1 MPIHQFVKL
10 AAQVMNVDAIFLSIV
25 ANGAYYVAAVAGL
38 TDLQIIHKLMPF
50 VATGDQP
57 VFIENL
63 HEPHPIA
70 DIAVAALAGMPL
82 YRSGVLVGFLG
93 VAHGM
98 PIAWNEAHQDQ
109 LSNLAV
115 IGADLL
121 SLHSIT
127 DYFLPSMGRGI
138 GDEDRGE
145 ERLREN
151 GLTDEQRLILKR
163 LEREL
168 METLDI
174 NVVYAFIMDAAWRAT
189 RAENGYLALISAQ
202 ETTEIVH
209 VLGDHY
215 RRRLVVAKDV
225 LNKPDQFLNQWIV
238 SQKQAQI
245 IPDIHRLLISF
256 LPTPNDRNP
265 YAVFF
270 APHTSAAMF
279 LPITYRGKI
288 IGILSLE
295 TQHAKNFTPSSLEFL
310 KLLMDRV
317 GLAIDNAHT
326 HQTVQDQLVELQ
338 RLYEQVKGLERMK
351 STLLDLAAHDLRNQI
366 SVVNTNIG
374 LAQRIDEL
382 SEERR
387 SHFLTQALQASKNAA
402 HILDDLMVLQ
412 RIEKGGKDST
422 FQLLDFNAVIK
433 SVVTQQSPRAE
444 ARKQAIIANLNS
456 RPLMILGEPALL
468 RQALA
473 NLVDNAMKYSPE
485 GGTIDVSSMTEGDD
499 AMITICDNGYGIA
512 PADAVHVFDAF
523 YRSPDAVKRGI
534 SGTGLGLHIVQ
545 QIVEQHGGT
554 ISVQSK
560 TSDIEPGT
568 TFKIVLPMTSKL
580 FAI

>member
-1 MPIHQFVKL
+1 
-10 AAQVMNVDAIFLSIV
+10 
-25 ANGAYYVAAVAGL
+25 
-38 TDLQIIHKLMPF
+38 
-50 VATGDQP
+50 
-57 VFIENL
+57 
-63 HEPHPIA
+63 
-70 DIAVAALAGMPL
+70 
-82 YRSGVLVGFLG
+82 
-93 VAHGM
+93 
-98 PIAWNEAHQDQ
+98 
-109 LSNLAV
+109 
-115 IGADLL
+115 
-121 SLHSIT
+121 
-127 DYFLPSMGRGI
+127 
-138 GDEDRGE
+138 
-145 ERLREN
+145 
-151 GLTDEQRLILKR
+151 
-163 LEREL
+163 
-168 METLDI
+168 
-174 NVVYAFIMDAAWRAT
+174 
-189 RAENGYLALISAQ
+189 
-202 ETTEIVH
+202 
-209 VLGDHY
+209 
-215 RRRLVVAKDV
+215 
-225 LNKPDQFLNQWIV
+225 
-238 SQKQAQI
+238 
-245 IPDIHRLLISF
+245 
-256 LPTPNDRNP
+256 
-265 YAVFF
+265 
-270 APHTSAAMF
+270 
-279 LPITYRGKI
+279 
-288 IGILSLE
+288 
-295 TQHAKNFTPSSLEFL
+295 
-310 KLLMDRV
+310 MDRV

-499 AMITICDNGYGIA
+499 AMITIRDNGYGIA